1 MNILLSRPVKAGG
14 VNARRNRNEND
25 IMKPNL
31 KNILGMAALGMT
43 LLATTVPTWAGNVRT
58 DEVFILKNQVYAGA
72 RGSMV
77 SARYSADSKQFIGCF
92 ISANSQLSIDLSI
105 RCFARDSAGNN
116 AFCVSFNPW
125 HLQELQGMTDSSY
138 ISFSAPRANANCDS
152 LVISNYSHWLK

>member
-58 DEVFILKNQVYAGA
+58 SRGLHTEKPSLCWRKGKHGQRALQCGQQAIHRVFHK
-72 RGSMV
+72 R
-77 SARYSADSKQFIGCF
+77 
-92 ISANSQLSIDLSI
+92 
-105 RCFARDSAGNN
+105 
-116 AFCVSFNPW
+116 
-125 HLQELQGMTDSSY
+125 
-138 ISFSAPRANANCDS
+138 
-152 LVISNYSHWLK
+152 